1 MLSSSGSR
9 SLESAQK
16 TKPPPSFLG
25 GGFDTKPNQA
35 GRLGDFDLANA
46 VNGCVHNEGDA
57 VFIPFLIFRIRSKK
71 TKPPPSFPGGGCNN
85 TPNQGRRLG
94 NLNLAN
100 AVNGCVHNES
110 DAVFIPF
117 LMFRIRSKKQNHLPV
132 SREAASTLNQT
143 KLGV

>member
-1 MLSSSGSR
+1 
-9 SLESAQK
+9 
-16 TKPPPSFLG
+16 
-25 GGFDTKPNQA
+25 
-35 GRLGDFDLANA
+35 

-71 TKPPPSFPGGGCNN
+71 TKPPPSFPGGGFD
-85 TPNQGRRLG
+85 TKPNQAGRLG
-94 NLNLAN
+94 DFDLAN

-132 SREAASTLNQT
+132 SREAVSTLKQT